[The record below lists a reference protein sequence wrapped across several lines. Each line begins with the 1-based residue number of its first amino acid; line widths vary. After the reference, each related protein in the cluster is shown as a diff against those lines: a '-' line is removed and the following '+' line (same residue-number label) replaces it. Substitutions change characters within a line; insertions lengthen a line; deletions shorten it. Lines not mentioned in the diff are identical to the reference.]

1 MTIAGKTMVTASF
14 LTPDSPDKVIA
25 FYKDKAGPNAQTMT
39 TGAGGMIT
47 MQNGANSVTVTVNQS
62 ASENNG
68 ETQITIVN
76 SSGS

>member
-1 MTIAGKTMVTASF
+1 
-14 LTPDSPDKVIA
+14 
-25 FYKDKAGPNAQTMT
+25 MT

-47 MQNGANSVTVTVNQS
+47 MQNGSSSVTVTVSQS

-76 SSGS
+76 TSSSS

>member
-1 MTIAGKTMVTASF
+1 
-14 LTPDSPDKVIA
+14 
-25 FYKDKAGPNAQTMT
+25 MT

-47 MQNGANSVTVTVNQS
+47 TQNGSNSVTVTVNQS